1 MQGTAS
7 SIQNQR
13 PRRGESIEERREIS
27 HRHLGLGTEELE
39 HIGVPRENSLLLDT
53 VSPALCTVCPSGDSR
68 KERDELSLS
77 VARAFQD

>member
-7 SIQNQR
+7 SMQNQR
-13 PRRGESIEERREIS
+13 PRRGESIAERREIS
-27 HRHLGLGTEELE
+27 HRDLGLGTEELR
-39 HIGVPRENSLLLDT
+39 HVGVPRESSLLLGT
-53 VSPALCTVCPSGDSR
+53 VSSALCTVCPSGDSG